1 MNRSEILS
9 SAKNKEIVYLLGRY
23 VQDNG
28 QDVQNTNEDADVEN
42 VKYGIIKLAFSY
54 VLVTAYDT
62 VIWFFII
69 YLYLSDRKNNIKFT
83 F

>member
-28 QDVQNTNEDADVEN
+28 HNIHYVNANADVEN
-42 VKYGIIKLAFSY
+42 VKYAMIKLAF
-54 VLVTAYDT
+54 
-62 VIWFFII
+62 
-69 YLYLSDRKNNIKFT
+69 
-83 F
+83 